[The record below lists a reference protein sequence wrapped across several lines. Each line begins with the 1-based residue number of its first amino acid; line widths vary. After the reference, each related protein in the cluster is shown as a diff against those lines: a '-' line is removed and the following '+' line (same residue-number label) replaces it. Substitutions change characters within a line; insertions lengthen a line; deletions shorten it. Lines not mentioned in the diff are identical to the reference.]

1 MDQTRWADLLPDL
14 LCEIA
19 AWLDDVADFVRF
31 HAVCKPWRA
40 SRDEARPPLFLPW
53 LLAADGKDSAAL
65 RFRCIFSKSSYRSM
79 LPSTPPRYRVCSATA
94 IRYLTIEHPRHCLY
108 DLLTR
113 ETAHNMPRLPY
124 NVRSQWDKNN
134 PQGIIYGDGK
144 ILLYSSSITNISYDH
159 SIRAMFTAA
168 LLHPG
173 DSKWTLIDTTFDDV
187 KHLECRAAYHGG
199 RILVTMGTG
208 SILQVIMPEAAATG
222 DLLVP
227 GEYECKDCYV
237 FESHGELLWASVRTS
252 YSVSCKEGTRN
263 VDALWVL
270 VHKLE
275 EEDAGAQGKKMRW
288 EITKRCKALE
298 VKHKQQKTAPV
309 TSLPSIIHFSK
320 HYEPCFRVMV
330 RNLPITVN
338 GSQLELFFGKHGKVT
353 SAEVLYHKDTK
364 CSQGVGFV
372 TMSTVYAHPQ
382 DAIDAF
388 GKMILDG
395 CSLEVTLVKQGRP
408 RYHQRHRLPS

>member
-1 MDQTRWADLLPDL
+1 MDQARWADLLPDL

-94 IRYLTIEHPRHCLY
+94 VRYLTIEHPRHCLY
-108 DLLTR
+108 DLLTG
-113 ETAHNMPRLPY
+113 ETAHKNMPRLPY

-134 PQGIIYGDGK
+134 PQGIIYGDG
-144 ILLYSSSITNISYDH
+144 T
-159 SIRAMFTAA
+159 
-168 LLHPG
+168 
-173 DSKWTLIDTTFDDV
+173 
-187 KHLECRAAYHGG
+187 
-199 RILVTMGTG
+199 ILVTMGAG
-208 SILQVIMPEAAATG
+208 SILQVITREAAATG

-237 FESHGELLWASVRTS
+237 FESRGELLWASVRTS
-252 YSVSCKEGTRN
+252 YSVSCKEGSRN

-275 EEDAGAQGKKMRW
+275 EEEDAAAQG
-288 EITKRCKALE
+288 TKTRYNFLNAKTDLRAATSRMGRREVHVARPATRYCSNSGKNLE
-298 VKHKQQKTAPV
+298 FTR
-309 TSLPSIIHFSK
+309 L
-320 HYEPCFRVMV
+320 
-330 RNLPITVN
+330 
-338 GSQLELFFGKHGKVT
+338 
-353 SAEVLYHKDTK
+353 AEV
-364 CSQGVGFV
+364 V
-372 TMSTVYAHPQ
+372 
-382 DAIDAF
+382 
-388 GKMILDG
+388 
-395 CSLEVTLVKQGRP
+395 
-408 RYHQRHRLPS
+408 RLGG